1 MDPESA
7 RRGRLMRPFVRF
19 HMKAH
24 YTNLSLD
31 LNVKRWALVTLH
43 LVQLTSREVSAT
55 ASCRRDDDRLS
66 RLTVTIHL
74 QLNLYVGFVNFG
86 LDFHHQLDN

>member
-1 MDPESA
+1 
-7 RRGRLMRPFVRF
+7 MRPFVRF

-24 YTNLSLD
+24 NTNLSLD
-31 LNVKRWALVTLH
+31 LNVKQWTLVTLH

-55 ASCRRDDDRLS
+55 ASCHRDDDRLS

-74 QLNLYVGFVNFG
+74 QLTYVELACRLREFRTRFPSST
-86 LDFHHQLDN
+86 